1 MLIKTEKTS
10 AVPLSD
16 IRKIQGQSR
25 ITEFFPGYLMDESKF
40 STEEVSAELLFFP
53 KNENE
58 LAAVMKECNQKNILM
73 TISGARTGIVG
84 SAVPLGGAVISLE
97 KLDKILSVNYDEKR
111 KKWFVRAQAGV
122 TLKDLNDNVINKK
135 FFDLRDSSNH
145 EQKELIQKFKDD
157 PVKYFY
163 PVDPTEMTAH
173 LGGSIATNASGARS
187 FKYGATRPWV
197 RRIRVVLPTCEIL
210 DIPRGK
216 YFASPDNIFTIVDSS
231 GQEIVLPIPDYI
243 APDIKNASG
252 LYSKPQMDLIDLFIG
267 SEGIL
272 GVISEAEVYLTHFPR
287 NISLVVFFPCK
298 ECAIEFVN
306 DVRKKKGEIDTEFLE
321 FMDEKALDFL
331 RKIQE
336 FDLKN
341 LGTPYLPPDAKAA
354 IFMDLPFDEEKGV
367 PQDQYRCLS
376 ELLEKHGTSMNKT
389 WVGYETREI
398 ERIKHFRHALPEN
411 VNALI
416 AERKK
421 TYSKLHKLSTDIAVP
436 DEHLSELWEYYQT
449 TLEEAKIEWVAFGHI
464 GQNHIHVNILPR
476 DEEEVAK
483 GKELYDKFA
492 KKAVELSGT
501 VSAEHGIGKIKKDFL
516 KIMFRKEDI
525 EEMRRVKRI
534 LDPKWLLNRGNIF
547 D

>member
-1 MLIKTEKTS
+1 MLIKTEKTP

-25 ITEFFPGYLMDESKF
+25 IKEFFPGYLMDESKF

-58 LAAVMKECNQKNILM
+58 LAAVMKECNQKNLLM

-84 SAVPLGGAVISLE
+84 SAVPLGGVVISLE
-97 KLDKILSVNYDEKR
+97 KLEEILSLNYDEKR
-111 KKWFVRAQAGV
+111 NKWFVRAQAGV

-157 PVKYFY
+157 PAKYFY
-163 PVDPTEMTAH
+163 PIDPTEMTAH

-197 RRIRVVLPTCEIL
+197 RRIRVVLPTGEIL
-210 DIPRGK
+210 DISRGK

-231 GQEIVLPIPDYI
+231 GQEIVLSIPDYVT
-243 APDIKNASG
+243 PDIKNASG

-267 SEGIL
+267 SEGVL
-272 GVISEAEVYLTHFPR
+272 GVISEAEVYLTYFPR
-287 NISLVVFFPCK
+287 NISLVVFFSCK
-298 ECAIEFVN
+298 ECAIEFVS

-336 FDLKN
+336 SDLKN
-341 LGTPYLPPDAKAA
+341 LGTPYLPSDAKAA

-367 PQDQYRCLS
+367 PQYQYGCLS
-376 ELLEKHGTSMNKT
+376 DLLEKHETSMKQT

-398 ERIKHFRHALPEN
+398 DRIKHFRHALPEN

-421 TYSKLHKLSTDIAVP
+421 AYPRLHKLSTDIAVP
-436 DEHLSELWEYYQT
+436 DEHLNELWEYYQT

-516 KIMFRKEDI
+516 KIMFRKEEI
-525 EEMRRVKRI
+525 EEMRKTKRI
-534 LDPKWLLNRGNIF
+534 LDPNWLLNRGNIF

>member
-1 MLIKTEKTS
+1 MLIKTEKTP

-25 ITEFFPGYLMDESKF
+25 IKEFFPGYLMDESKF

-58 LAAVMKECNQKNILM
+58 LAAVMKYCNQKNILM

-97 KLDKILSVNYDEKR
+97 KLEKILSLNYDEKR

-157 PVKYFY
+157 LAKYFY

-173 LGGSIATNASGARS
+173 LGGSIATNASGSRS
-187 FKYGATRPWV
+187 FKYGATRSWV
-197 RRIRVVLPTCEIL
+197 RRIRVVLATGEIL

-216 YFASPDNIFTIVDSS
+216 YFASSENLFTIVDSS
-231 GQEIVLPIPDYI
+231 GKEIALPIPDYI
-243 APDIKNASG
+243 TPDIKNASG
-252 LYSKPQMDLIDLFIG
+252 LYSKPKMDLIDLFIG
-267 SEGIL
+267 SEGVL
-272 GVISEAEVYLTHFPR
+272 GAISEAEVYLTHFPR
-287 NISLVVFFPCK
+287 NISLVVFFSCK

-321 FMDEKALDFL
+321 FMDEKSLNFL

-336 FDLKN
+336 SDLKN
-341 LGTPYLPPDAKAA
+341 LDTPYLPPGAKAA

-367 PQDQYRCLS
+367 PQDQYECLS
-376 ELLEKHGTSMNKT
+376 ELFAKHETSMRKT

-398 ERIKHFRHALPEN
+398 DRIKHFRHALPEN
-411 VNALI
+411 VNTLI

-421 TYSKLHKLSTDIAVP
+421 TYPKLHKLSTDIAVP

-449 TLEEAKIEWVAFGHI
+449 TLEEAKMEWVAFGHI

-476 DEEEVAK
+476 DEEEITK
-483 GKELYDKFA
+483 GMELYEKFA
-492 KKAVELSGT
+492 EKAVELGGT

-516 KIMFRKEDI
+516 EIMFRKEEI
-525 EEMRRVKRI
+525 EEMRKVKRI
-534 LDPKWLLNRGNIF
+534 LDPNWLLNRGNVF